1 MKRTAPE
8 RDGLILIIILS
19 AFIVTMSVLI
29 FILPRPRA
37 SEKEN
42 RVLAE
47 PPALSLR
54 SVIDGSFTRGIA
66 DFYADRIPFRD
77 GLITLRSY
85 AELFALRRET
95 GGVIVASEGY
105 LVDRLEYGDGGY
117 ANIRANL
124 DAIDRFASVSGI
136 ETHVAVLPNAVN
148 VLGRVLPSAYS
159 IERADAVYRYLPKES
174 QQLCRALKDSSDRGE
189 YVWYRTD
196 HHYTTLG
203 AYYAYL
209 ELGGILGYEPY
220 PLDFFDITD
229 VSDSFLGTS
238 YSSAGLPPMIPDTV
252 TLFRYAG
259 DENFTVTYGDTVM
272 KGFYDMSRLDAK
284 DKYAVFLGGNHALTS
299 VRLDGAHRETLVIV
313 KDSFS
318 HALAPFLALH
328 FDLELV
334 DLRYYSSSVLRLCR
348 EVGCQRILVLC
359 GVDTLATATDMKR
372 LEIGLYSK
380 HLTLLPPSYS
390 SNRRKTAARALL

>member
-1 MKRTAPE
+1 MKRTSAAE
-8 RDGLILIIILS
+8 RDGLILIIVLS
-19 AFIVTMSVLI
+19 AFIVTMSLLI
-29 FILPRPRA
+29 FILPRPRT

-47 PPALSLR
+47 LPALSQR

-77 GLITLRSY
+77 GLITLRST

-117 ANIRANL
+117 ANIEANL
-124 DAIDRFASVSGI
+124 DAVDRFASVSGI
-136 ETHVAVLPNAVN
+136 ETHVAVIPNAVN
-148 VLGRVLPSAYS
+148 VLGRVLPALYS
-159 IERADAVYRYLPKES
+159 TERADAVYSYLPKES
-174 QQLCRALKDSSDRGE
+174 RQLCRALKDRSDRGE

-196 HHYTTLG
+196 HHFTSLG
-203 AYYAYL
+203 AYYTYR
-209 ELGGILGYEPY
+209 ELGRMLGYEPY
-220 PLDFFDITD
+220 PIDFFDTED
-229 VSDSFLGTS
+229 VSCSFLGTS

-252 TLFRYAG
+252 TLFRYEG

-272 KGFYDMSRLDAK
+272 KGFYDMSRLDSK

-299 VRLDGAHRETLVIV
+299 VRLDEGDRETLVIV

-328 FDLELV
+328 FDLKLV
-334 DLRYYSSSVLRLCR
+334 DLRYYSSSVLKLCR
-348 EVGCQRILVLC
+348 ETGCEKVLVLC

-372 LEIGLYSK
+372 LEIGLYS
-380 HLTLLPPSYS
+380 
-390 SNRRKTAARALL
+390 